1 MTARALVES
10 IERELPAQSGVPEIG
25 YGYEGDHEATP
36 VTLILE
42 RETLRISYD
51 LIQVMA
57 RTPGEEEDI
66 KVGVIVMRAPDG
78 ELLWDPIFV
87 HGKLRMVFGF
97 VPDAARR
104 TVASLFRYNDTI
116 TVG

>member
-1 MTARALVES
+1 MTAKVAAK
-10 IERELPAQSGVPEIG
+10 IERAIPAQSGVPEIP
-25 YGYEGDHEATP
+25 YGYEPAHEPTP

-42 RETLRISYD
+42 RETLRISHD

-57 RTPGEEEDI
+57 RTPDQEGDV
-66 KVGVIVMRAPDG
+66 KVGVIVIRAPDD
-78 ELLWDPIFV
+78 ELVWDTIFV